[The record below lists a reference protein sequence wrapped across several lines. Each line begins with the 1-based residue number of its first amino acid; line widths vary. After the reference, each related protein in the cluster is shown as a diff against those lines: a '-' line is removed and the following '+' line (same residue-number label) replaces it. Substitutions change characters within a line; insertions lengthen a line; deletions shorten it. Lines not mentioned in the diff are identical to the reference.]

1 MRAINPI
8 VEQIMT
14 YFLLFIS
21 LLQIILNPNSVPV
34 LTYPYLIR
42 HHPVIDDLY
51 TVGDVDDLYRDQDL
65 ANNIVRLQSEQTH
78 DVEKT
83 IFSTLFLQKLLP
95 SSQSFPEY
103 KPQAN
108 KRGGKMFN
116 KRTRY

>member
-1 MRAINPI
+1 M
-8 VEQIMT
+8 QM
-14 YFLLFIS
+14 FLMSSS
-21 LLQIILNPNSVPV
+21 LPV
-34 LTYPYLIR
+34 LTYHDLTNNQPDTY
-42 HHPVIDDLY
+42 DLY

-65 ANNIVRLQSEQTH
+65 ANNIVRLQSEQIH

-116 KRTRY
+116 KRTR